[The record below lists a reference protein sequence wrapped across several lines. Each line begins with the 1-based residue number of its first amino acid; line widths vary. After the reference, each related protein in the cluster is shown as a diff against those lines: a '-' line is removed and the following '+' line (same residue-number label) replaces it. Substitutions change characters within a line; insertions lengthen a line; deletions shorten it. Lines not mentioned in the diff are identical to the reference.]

1 LAEEI
6 GTLDRLKKAELIRL
20 REEVT
25 LKLAV
30 STGAE
35 HLRLLQTLQATEFR
49 SRPIAWCRTRSDGI
63 AGDRDRNEAL

>member
-35 HLRLLQTLQATEFR
+35 HLRLLQTLQATEFLAKWR
-49 SRPIAWCRTRSDGI
+49 DIDPVK
-63 AGDRDRNEAL
+63 AGGRI